1 MKKERYD
8 MASKLLEK
16 YVEKNGLN
24 GLIGVG
30 KDPTS
35 GEFNTL
41 TISKFD
47 PKSAEAQE
55 LKQAGYE
62 IIYPASL
69 KKEAVD
75 KMDPDQQVDYESTKN
90 TALIVDRHE
99 ENRTLDF
106 AKKIEDHFF
115 SNGDRMLG
123 GIDSE
128 RNATS
133 VYPRGDFEENVSKE
147 YNDLLN
153 RVGFTTEMDKEG
165 KVTAFSN
172 IPYPIA
178 KRSKFRE
185 IYNSAKDKI
194 QGMFA
199 KIKSIVKPD
208 KTKEDKQDVR

>member
-1 MKKERYD
+1 
-8 MASKLLEK
+8 
-16 YVEKNGLN
+16 
-24 GLIGVG
+24 
-30 KDPTS
+30 
-35 GEFNTL
+35 
-41 TISKFD
+41 
-47 PKSAEAQE
+47 
-55 LKQAGYE
+55 
-62 IIYPASL
+62 
-69 KKEAVD
+69 
-75 KMDPDQQVDYESTKN
+75 
-90 TALIVDRHE
+90 
-99 ENRTLDF
+99 
-106 AKKIEDHFF
+106 
-115 SNGDRMLG
+115 MLG

-128 RNATS
+128 INATS